1 VAFPDGSSAPN
12 QTRNFKS
19 RQEINL
25 MKHVKRI
32 TVTTSLP
39 APAMST
45 GQIITLVG
53 TILTGLGSILLGI
66 AGVIGAK

>member
-1 VAFPDGSSAPN
+1 
-12 QTRNFKS
+12 
-19 RQEINL
+19 

-39 APAMST
+39 AQAMST
-45 GQIITLVG
+45 GQIITLIG